1 MVVIASSIPS
11 LNITY
16 TLTDGTITETSVGGK
31 TKPRFPDGTGTGQVN
46 MGVSSTG
53 YISSGETVICDFQKF
68 PKEIWNSQILLDF
81 TSTCG
86 SFPSTVPYSPERGIK
101 ALIITNSWNTSILP
115 TGAASISSWTDI
127 VTPDGTGLPIS
138 ALPRINIRT
147 TGDRGTIS
155 GGFGQLFNSNFAG
168 YLGTGNVP
176 INPQSTWSFVD
187 SVGKTPLYSTD
198 TNTYMHTLQIVTEN
212 FTNISGSGGLSS
224 GTSGDTVYYPI
235 WNDVTSGSP
244 WSGNLPRLSY
254 EILAIG
260 VTG

>member
-1 MVVIASSIPS
+1 MAASISSTPS
-11 LNITY
+11 LAITY
-16 TLTDGTITETSVGGK
+16 TLTDGTITETSSAGSSLI
-31 TKPRFPDGTGTGQVN
+31 FPDGTGTGQVN
-46 MGVSSTG
+46 IGVTTTG
-53 YISSGETVICDFQKF
+53 YISSGETVIYDFQKF

-86 SFPSTVPYSPERGIK
+86 SFPDTTPVSPERGIK
-101 ALIITNSWNTSILP
+101 GLIVTNSWDTTAVLP
-115 TGAASISSWTDI
+115 TGDASISSWTGI
-127 VTPDGTGLPIS
+127 VTPDGTGLPDS

-187 SVGKTPLYSTD
+187 PVGKTPLYSTS
-198 TNTYMHTLQIVTEN
+198 TNTYMHTLQIITEN

-224 GTSGDTVYYPI
+224 GTSGDAVYYPI

-244 WSGNLPRLSY
+244 WSGNLPRMTY

>member
-1 MVVIASSIPS
+1 MAASISSTPS
-11 LNITY
+11 LAITY
-16 TLTDGTITETSVGGK
+16 TLTDGTITETSSAGSSLI
-31 TKPRFPDGTGTGQVN
+31 FPDGTGTGQVN
-46 MGVSSTG
+46 IGVTTTG
-53 YISSGETVICDFQKF
+53 YISSGETIVYDFQKF

-86 SFPSTVPYSPERGIK
+86 TFPLTIPFSPERGIK
-101 ALIITNSWNTSILP
+101 GLIVTNTWDASILP
-115 TGAASISSWTDI
+115 TGAASISSWTGI
-127 VTPDGTGLPIS
+127 VTPDGTGLPDS

-187 SVGKTPLYSTD
+187 PVGKTPLYSTG
-198 TNTYMHTLQIVTEN
+198 TNTYMHTLQIITEN

-224 GTSGDTVYYPI
+224 GTSGDAVYYPI

-244 WSGNLPRLSY
+244 WSGNLPRMTY